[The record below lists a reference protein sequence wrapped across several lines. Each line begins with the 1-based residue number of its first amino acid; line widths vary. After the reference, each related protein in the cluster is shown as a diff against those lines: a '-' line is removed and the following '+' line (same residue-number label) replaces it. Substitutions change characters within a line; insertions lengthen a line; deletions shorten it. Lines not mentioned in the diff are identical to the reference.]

1 MECIGLLMKFPGA
14 LDHATLNFLHSFFFD
29 CMCVCSVH
37 LEYSIKLSIL
47 KKISAKNVPL
57 WRKEVWV
64 NGLTGFSGTLS
75 SCTPFVENV
84 YFLIDCCSVLCLVAQ
99 SCLTLCD
106 PVDYSPPDSFVHGNS
121 PARILEWI
129 AIPTSRGSSQPWDQT
144 QVSSIAGR
152 FFTI

>member
-29 CMCVCSVH
+29 CVCVCVCSVH

-64 NGLTGFSGTLS
+64 NGLTGFSGALS
-75 SCTPFVENV
+75 S
-84 YFLIDCCSVLCLVAQ
+84 VLPL
-99 SCLTLCD
+99 LKT
-106 PVDYSPPDSFVHGNS
+106 F
-121 PARILEWI
+121 
-129 AIPTSRGSSQPWDQT
+129 TS
-144 QVSSIAGR
+144 
-152 FFTI
+152 